1 MSATT
6 TEPATA
12 TPVTTRDA
20 VIEMIRRMP
29 ADATA
34 DDIAAA
40 LYVRQAIDDGI
51 RELDEGKGIPH
62 EEIVRRV
69 SKWLK

>member
-12 TPVTTRDA
+12 APPSTRDA
-20 VIEMIRRMP
+20 VIEMIRKMP
-29 ADATA
+29 PDATA

-40 LYVRQAIDDGI
+40 LYVRQAIEEGI
-51 RELDEGKGIPH
+51 RQLDEGKSVPH
-62 EEIVRRV
+62 DEIVRRV
-69 SKWLK
+69 SKWLT